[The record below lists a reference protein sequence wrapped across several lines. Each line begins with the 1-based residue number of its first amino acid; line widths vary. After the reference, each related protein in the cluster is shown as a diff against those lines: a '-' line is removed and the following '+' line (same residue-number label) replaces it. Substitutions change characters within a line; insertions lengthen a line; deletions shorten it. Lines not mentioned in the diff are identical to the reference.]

1 MLLFNFHGYEGSFS
15 LFVQIP
21 YGVRLKGTMVED
33 WALFRPPQEE
43 VQAAA
48 VSFKSRLRI
57 TSNIRTDL
65 SGLLDAKHE
74 VTTTPCCNL

>member
-33 WALFRPPQEE
+33 SPQEG
-43 VQAAA
+43 VQVAA
-48 VSFKSRLRI
+48 VRFKSRLRI